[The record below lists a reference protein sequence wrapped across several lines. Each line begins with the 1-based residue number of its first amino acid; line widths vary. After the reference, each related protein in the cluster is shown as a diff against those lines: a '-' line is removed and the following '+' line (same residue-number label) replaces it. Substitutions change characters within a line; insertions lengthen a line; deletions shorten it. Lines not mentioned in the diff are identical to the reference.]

1 MDVNYLLA
9 KQIVDEKFDN
19 SNQYYYMFICAL
31 FGLFMKYPDNKD
43 LIIKSFR
50 ETTFIIE
57 DTPVLDIQK
66 KYDLNLIQEDELEVQ
81 DPSVCTNYGVSDLG
95 FGYFIKDGMV
105 QMIREKPMI
114 VCTSKNNSPANLLNV
129 FIHEMNHIL
138 KSWNNSHGSK
148 KDGDVSCCYN
158 RCGMMYC
165 IYTYDKSTDILKE
178 EEFYSTLDEVIN
190 VFQTTDILKYI
201 LMLDG
206 VVPDEDFQEYFDTL
220 DKDEMTKLNGYEKCC
235 GLFKRIWDNDLL
247 KDILERHLIDGELE
261 ETSNEFDDAVGMECF
276 DKMADWF
283 DDLDYLFCLNNK
295 RKDLEK
301 CYKMLDKLI
310 KSITSSK
317 IKK

>member
-1 MDVNYLLA
+1 MEVNYLLA

-57 DTPVLDIQK
+57 DIPVLDIQK

-148 KDGDVSCCYN
+148 KDEDVSCCYN

-247 KDILERHLIDGELE
+247 KD
-261 ETSNEFDDAVGMECF
+261 
-276 DKMADWF
+276 
-283 DDLDYLFCLNNK
+283 
-295 RKDLEK
+295 RK
-301 CYKMLDKLI
+301 
-310 KSITSSK
+310 
-317 IKK
+317 